1 LFYVEYL
8 KLYYFVKVLISVYY
22 FGGNIMIK
30 FKMELPDFKQID
42 IKKVFKNV
50 GKTTVGFL
58 KKAVAVAGDF
68 LKDLTIDKKTG
79 QGRNFYMLR
88 NQKIKARLITCFL
101 LIAIIPIL
109 ITGFTSYNQASGSIR
124 DKVSTYSIELTK
136 QLTNMSNA
144 NLIQIDQLSAEIGF
158 SESFQTSLSKYGTDS
173 YSILDKMNYSRDF
186 SSMFSTKSSLSNMLN
201 CARIYIDNTE
211 FATYS
216 SSQISTEDL
225 DKFAQELGAKS
236 TGQSIWAQ
244 YDKYLVLVRKINSMK
259 GGTKSGVIALVLD
272 NKYISNT
279 FKNVNLGEGT
289 NMFLLA
295 SNGKIVA
302 DVNADLVGKEYPE
315 TGLIKSILDKNA
327 DTSYLDY
334 NAKNGKELVSYSK
347 LKNTDWYL
355 VSTVPYKFLNQ
366 GANSIRVNNIV
377 VGVLS
382 LILALI
388 FSIFIAASISSPLE
402 RIMVHMDKAKDGI
415 LNSFSNDKGK
425 DEIGMVATSYNKM
438 MQDIGCLI
446 SQVNSLASEVN
457 TSTAR
462 LLTLSDASYS
472 ASEQVSQTIQ
482 EIAKGATSQ
491 AEEVSTSVVQMEQ
504 LAGRINNVEGTID
517 SVVSVVDNTM
527 KLSDKALE
535 TVHLLNEKATFASS
549 SSEKVAKDMNELNDQ
564 MKQIKKIVKVIVGI
578 AEQTNLLSL
587 NAAIE
592 AARAGEAGR
601 GFAVVADEVRKLAD
615 QSKDASISINNI
627 LNAIQKQT
635 EATTEAVTKTS
646 VSVNEQMDVVSQ
658 TDEDFKTIYKAMSSI
673 SDKFTEINSSVKD
686 IIQSKDKV
694 LESIENISAVS
705 EEAAATSEEVSAS
718 TEEQMAGTEELA
730 SFVKNLSKLSTELT
744 DATSKFTY
752 L

>member
-1 LFYVEYL
+1 
-8 KLYYFVKVLISVYY
+8 
-22 FGGNIMIK
+22 MIK
-30 FKMELPDFKQID
+30 INMKLPDFKQID
-42 IKKVFKNV
+42 IKRVFKIVEN
-50 GKTTVGFL
+50 TTVGFS
-58 KKAVAVAGDF
+58 KKGAAAIGDF

-101 LIAIIPIL
+101 LIAIVPIL

-124 DKVSTYSIELTK
+124 EKISTYSIELTK

-144 NLIQIDQLSAEIGF
+144 NLSQIDQMSAEIGF
-158 SESFQTSLSKYGTDS
+158 SDSFQTALSKYGTEL

-186 SSMFSTKSSLSNMLN
+186 SSLFSTKSSISNVLK

-216 SSQISTEDL
+216 SSPIPDEELNKLS
-225 DKFAQELGAKS
+225 KELGDKS
-236 TGQSIWAQ
+236 SGQSIWTQ
-244 YDKYLVLVRKINSMK
+244 YDKYIVLVRKINPMK
-259 GGTKSGVIALVLD
+259 GGTKYGVMTLVLD
-272 NKYISNT
+272 DKYISNA
-279 FKNVNLGEGT
+279 FKDVNLGEGT
-289 NMFLLA
+289 DMFLLA
-295 SNGKIVA
+295 SDGKTVA
-302 DVNADLVGKEYPE
+302 NVNADLVGKEYPE
-315 TGLIKSILDKNA
+315 TGLIKSIVDKNT
-327 DTSYLDY
+327 DSSFIDY
-334 NAKNGKELVSYSK
+334 KAKTGEELVSFSK

-366 GANSIRVNNIV
+366 GANSIRINNII

-402 RIMVHMDKAKDGI
+402 RIMGHMEKAKDGI
-415 LNSFSNDKGK
+415 LNSLSNDKGK

-446 SQVNSLASEVN
+446 SQVNSLATEVN
-457 TSTAR
+457 TSTVR
-462 LLTLSDASYS
+462 LLTLSDTSYA

-491 AEEVSTSVVQMEQ
+491 AEEVSTSVIQMEQ

-549 SSEKVAKDMNELNDQ
+549 SSEKVATDMNELNDQ

-635 EATTEAVTKTS
+635 EATTEAVNKTS
-646 VSVNEQMDVVSQ
+646 VSVREQMDVVSK

-686 IIQSKDKV
+686 IIQSKDRV

-718 TEEQMAGTEELA
+718 TEEQMASTEELA
-730 SFVKNLSKLSTELT
+730 NFVKNLSKLSTELT

-752 L
+752 I

>member
-8 KLYYFVKVLISVYY
+8 RLYYIVIVLISVYY

-30 FKMELPDFKQID
+30 FKMKLPDLKNIDFKS
-42 IKKVFKNV
+42 VLKNF
-50 GKTTVGFL
+50 GKTAGSFA
-58 KKAVAVAGDF
+58 KKATAGVLEF
-68 LKDLTIDKKTG
+68 VKDLTIDKKTG
-79 QGRNFYMLR
+79 QGRNFYLLR
-88 NQKIKARLITCFL
+88 KQKIKARLITCFL

-109 ITGFTSYNQASGSIR
+109 ITGFTSYSQASGSIR
-124 DKVSTYSIELTK
+124 EKISTYSIELTK
-136 QLTNMSNA
+136 QLTNMSNI
-144 NLIQIDQLSAEIGF
+144 NLSQIEQISAEVGF
-158 SESFQTSLSKYGTDS
+158 SESYQTALSRYGTDL
-173 YSILDKMNYSRDF
+173 YSILDKMNYSKDF
-186 SSMFSTKSSLSNMLN
+186 TSLFSTKTALSNTLK
-201 CARIYIDNTE
+201 CARVYIDNTE

-216 SSQISTEDL
+216 TNPIEDEAL
-225 DKFAQELGAKS
+225 NKIAMELGAKS
-236 TGQSIWAQ
+236 TGQAFWTH
-244 YDKYLVLVRKINSMK
+244 YDKYLILVRKINSMR
-259 GGTKSGVIALVLD
+259 GGTKSGIITLIMD
-272 NKYISNT
+272 EKYISGT
-279 FKNVNLGEGT
+279 FKDVNLGEGT
-289 NMFLLA
+289 DVFLLA
-295 SNGKIVA
+295 SDGKTVSDTNI
-302 DVNADLVGKEYPE
+302 DLLGKDYPE
-315 TGLIKSILDKNA
+315 TGLIKSILDKQA
-327 DTSYLDY
+327 DSSYLDY

-355 VSTVPYKFLNQ
+355 VSTIPYKFLNQ
-366 GANSIRVNNIV
+366 GANSIRTNNII

-402 RIMVHMDKAKDGI
+402 RLMAHMEKAKNGI
-415 LNSFSNDKGK
+415 LNSFSNDKGN

-446 SQVNSLASEVN
+446 SQVNSLATEVN
-457 TSTAR
+457 TSTVR
-462 LLTLSDASYS
+462 LLTLSDASYA

-504 LAGRINNVEGTID
+504 LAGRINNVEGTVN

-527 KLSDKALE
+527 VLSDKALE
-535 TVHLLNEKATFASS
+535 TVHKLNEKAAFASS
-549 SSEKVAKDMNELNDQ
+549 SSDKVAEDMNELNDQ

-635 EATTEAVTKTS
+635 ETTAEAVNKTS
-646 VSVNEQMDVVSQ
+646 ASVREQMDVVSQ
-658 TDEDFKTIYKAMSSI
+658 TDEDFKTIYKAMSNI
-673 SDKFTEINSSVKD
+673 SEKFTEINSSVKD
-686 IIQSKDKV
+686 IIQYKDKV

-730 SFVKNLSKLSTELT
+730 NFVKNLSKLSTELT